1 MKARM
6 RYLTTVLALLLLVIL
21 GVTPAGAGILVQ
33 CPTDTVLA
41 DGTPGKDGISDVD
54 GVLLHS
60 TLPPVTDSP

>member
-41 DGTPGKDGISDVD
+41 DGVTPGKDGISDVD
-54 GVLLHS
+54 GVICTAHCRR
-60 TLPPVTDSP
+60 